1 MLMLNI
7 YIKTSTVLYIK
18 TAKKNKKN
26 QECVQI
32 YGEDIFT
39 VSASFGI
46 SYVHSEQFIDHKCL

>member
-7 YIKTSTVLYIK
+7 YIKTRTVLYIK
-18 TAKKNKKN
+18 TALKKK
-26 QECVQI
+26 ECVQI